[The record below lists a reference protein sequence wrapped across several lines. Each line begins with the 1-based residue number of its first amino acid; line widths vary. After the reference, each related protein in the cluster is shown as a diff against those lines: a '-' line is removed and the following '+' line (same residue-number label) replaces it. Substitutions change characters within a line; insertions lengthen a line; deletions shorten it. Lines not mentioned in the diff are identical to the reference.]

1 MSATHSNPGSWAE
14 TQQRNSRALAAWT
27 AAWVASVA
35 LATFGHKFL
44 WDGNKAISLL
54 VILLQVAIGAGMI
67 LSNKRLLLG
76 LDEMQQRIQL
86 EAMGVTLGVA
96 LVAGIAYSALDATN
110 VIPFDAEI
118 GLLVGLMGITYLVTV
133 VTRTRRFA

>member
-1 MSATHSNPGSWAE
+1 MSATQTNPGGWAR
-14 TQQRNSRALAAWT
+14 TQQRNTRMLAAWT
-27 AAWVASVA
+27 AAWVATVA

-44 WDGNKAISLL
+44 WDGDKFISLL
-54 VILLQVAIGAGMI
+54 VIVIQVAIGAGMI

-96 LVAGIAYSALDATN
+96 LVAGIAYSALDATD
-110 VIPFDAEI
+110 VISFDAEI
-118 GLLVGLMGITYLVTV
+118 SLLIGLLGITYLVAV
-133 VTRTRRFA
+133 ISRARRFA

>member
-1 MSATHSNPGSWAE
+1 MATADTNSGSWAQAQVHN
-14 TQQRNSRALAAWT
+14 TRVLAVWT
-27 AAWVASVA
+27 AAWVVTVA

-44 WDGNKAISLL
+44 WDGNKTISLV
-54 VILLQVAIGAGMI
+54 VIMLQVAVGAGMI

-86 EAMGVTLGVA
+86 EAMGITLGVA

-110 VIPFDAEI
+110 LIPFDAEI
-118 GLLVGLMGITYLVTV
+118 GLLVGLMGLTYLVAV
-133 VTRTRRFA
+133 ITRTRRFA

>member
-1 MSATHSNPGSWAE
+1 MSATDSTSGRWA
-14 TQQRNSRALAAWT
+14 RAQVHNTRVLAGWT
-27 AAWVASVA
+27 AAWVATVA

-44 WDGNKAISLL
+44 WDGNRAISALAI
-54 VILLQVAIGAGMI
+54 VLQVAIGAGMI

-86 EAMGVTLGVA
+86 EAMGITLGVA

-110 VIPFDAEI
+110 LIPFDAEI
-118 GLLVGLMGITYLVTV
+118 GLLVGLMGITYLVAV
-133 VTRTRRFA
+133 VTRSRRFA